1 MVLLA
6 LTMSMSFASC
16 SDDDDPESNVNY
28 LIGSWESTWEKGYEI
43 NTDSEGKEV
52 RKDFD
57 EASSGYFITFKENG
71 TGYDYEEGFEND
83 RDNFTWS
90 LKGDKLY
97 MKDMYEEEVITVKEL
112 SKNTL
117 KIYDEEEEDGKVVY
131 TNLSTYKKMSK

>member
-43 NTDSEGKEV
+43 TDSEGKEV

-57 EASSGYFITFKENG
+57 EASSGYFVTFKKDG

-97 MKDMYEEEVITVKEL
+97 MNYSFDEGVGIVKEL

-117 KIYDEEEEDGKVVY
+117 KIYAEEEEDGKVVWAI
-131 TNLSTYKKMSK
+131 LSTYKKISK